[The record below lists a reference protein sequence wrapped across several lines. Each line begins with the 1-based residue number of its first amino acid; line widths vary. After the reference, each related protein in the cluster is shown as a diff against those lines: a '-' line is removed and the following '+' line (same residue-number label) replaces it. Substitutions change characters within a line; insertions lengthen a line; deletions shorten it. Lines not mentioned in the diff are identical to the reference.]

1 MTIYVDGDACCV
13 KEYIIDHSKKYPI
26 KVVIVISICHVSNHQ
41 KDVEYIIVDNENQS
55 VDMMIMN
62 KVQRN
67 DVVITDDYGLASLLL
82 GKQVLCLSTRG
93 FIYTQ
98 ENIEDLLIRRYINMK
113 RMRGGNKVKG
123 PSKRSKEDD
132 ITFINN
138 FNKILQKSLYSSN
151 I

>member
-13 KEYIIDHSKKYPI
+13 KELIIHHSKKYTV
-26 KVVIVISICHVSNHQ
+26 KVVMVISICHVSKRQ
-41 KDVEYIIVDNENQS
+41 KDVEYVIVDNENQS
-55 VDMMIMN
+55 VDMMIIN
-62 KVQRN
+62 KTQKN
-67 DVVITDDYGLASLLL
+67 DLVITDDYGLASLLL

-113 RMRGGNKVKG
+113 SMRGGNKVKG

-132 ITFINN
+132 IRFMNN
-138 FNKILQKSLYSSN
+138 FNKILHKCLYNSD